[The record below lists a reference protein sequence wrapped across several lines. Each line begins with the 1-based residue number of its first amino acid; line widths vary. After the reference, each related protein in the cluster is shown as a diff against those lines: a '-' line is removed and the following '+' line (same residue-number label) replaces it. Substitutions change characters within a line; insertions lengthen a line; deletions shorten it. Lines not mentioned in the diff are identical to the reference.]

1 MASPKKAIRQVSAWR
16 TATIIPT
23 ITNTEAPP
31 AKMWEIIDLP
41 TCSHRAWKAKS
52 PRYYVRNFLDHL
64 ARFTVTTTEDKTVR
78 KEHDEHTQ
86 EVMDC
91 IEREL
96 SKGQTRG
103 IYTDERKEWIGRRKF
118 PYGYEPVYVK
128 DPDGLYFPEHHGYT
142 PLIFILDRQ
151 YDATEHA
158 VRFIRGN
165 TIDELYG
172 WTNNGQL
179 RVHIISSGD
188 SHSARIRTLRKP
200 SWHLQ

>member
-1 MASPKKAIRQVSAWR
+1 MASPKKAIRQVSAWQ

-118 PYGYEPVYVK
+118 PYGYKPVYVK

-179 RVHIISSGD
+179 
-188 SHSARIRTLRKP
+188 
-200 SWHLQ
+200 

>member
-1 MASPKKAIRQVSAWR
+1 MTSPKKAVQQVSAWR
-16 TATIIPT
+16 TAPIIPT
-23 ITNTEAPP
+23 ITSAEALPT
-31 AKMWEIIDLP
+31 KMDEVIDLTP
-41 TCSHRAWKAKS
+41 YSHLALKAK
-52 PRYYVRNFLDHL
+52 PLRYHVVNFLDRL
-64 ARFTVTTTEDKTVR
+64 AGFTDTTKKDKTVR
-78 KEHDEHTQ
+78 KEHDEHMQ

-118 PYGYEPVYVK
+118 PYGYKPVYVK

-158 VRFIRGN
+158 IRFIRGN
-165 TIDELYG
+165 TINELYG

-179 RVHIISSGD
+179 RVHITSNGD
-188 SHSARIRTLRKP
+188 THSARIRTLRNP
-200 SWHLQ
+200 SWPLQ

>member
-1 MASPKKAIRQVSAWR
+1 MASPKKAVQQVSAWR
-16 TATIIPT
+16 TAPIIPAT
-23 ITNTEAPP
+23 TNTEAPP
-31 AKMWEIIDLP
+31 AKMCEVIDLP
-41 TCSHRAWKAKS
+41 PCSHRAWKAKS
-52 PRYYVRNFLDHL
+52 PRYYVGNFLDHL
-64 ARFTVTTTEDKTVR
+64 ARFTATTKEDKTVR

-91 IEREL
+91 IERQL

-172 WTNNGQL
+172 WTNSGQL
-179 RVHIISSGD
+179 RVHITSSGD
-188 SHSARIRTLRKP
+188 SHSARIRTLRNP